1 MKILIT
7 GGSGFIGS
15 HLADRLL
22 ARGDELLIIDNYAT
36 GRRDNLKPQKN
47 LTIVEDTIADE
58 KRMQELFDLF
68 IPDVVVHTAASYKDP
83 DNFVED
89 ARTNVMGGAIIVKNS
104 QRLKVKRLVYFQT
117 ALCYGKPLAQP
128 IPIDHPLNID
138 MTSYAVSKTGGEFYI
153 RLSGLDFISF
163 RLANVYGP
171 RNISGPLPTFFTRL
185 TACKPCF
192 VVDTR
197 RDFVYVD
204 DLVDI
209 AEMAVDGKGKKGEY
223 NVSSGK
229 DCAIKELFD
238 KTVKALGITLEKEVE
253 VRPRSADDAATIL
266 LDPSK
271 THRDFGWKAKTAL
284 EDGVSKAI
292 SYYREFGITQ
302 TYTHLRQE
310 PEKEGAKGAR

>member
-1 MKILIT
+1 MKIFIT

-15 HLADRLL
+15 HLTDRLL
-22 ARGDELLIIDNYAT
+22 RRGDEVLIIDNYAT

-47 LTIVEDTIADE
+47 LTIVEDTIANE
-58 KRMQELFDLF
+58 THLAELFDHF
-68 IPDVVVHTAASYKDP
+68 APDVVVHTAASYKDP

-89 ARTNVMGGAIIVKNS
+89 ARTNVLGGALVVKNA

-117 ALCYGKPLAQP
+117 ALCYGKPQQQP

-153 RLSGLDFISF
+153 RMSGLDFVSF

-171 RNISGPLPTFFTRL
+171 RNISGPLPTFFARL
-185 TACKPCF
+185 TTGKPCF

-209 AEMAVDGKGKKGEY
+209 AEMAVDGKGPRGEY

-238 KTVKALGITLEKEVE
+238 MTVNALGITLEKEVE

-271 THRDFGWKAKTAL
+271 TTREFGWKAKTPLA
-284 EDGVSKAI
+284 EGVAKAI
-292 SYYREFGITQ
+292 AYYREFGITQ
-302 TYTHLRQE
+302 TFTHLRHE
-310 PEKEGAKGAR
+310 HEKEGARSGR